1 MDQPLRQVP
10 TDRSLAV
17 WAGACLSGTMLIG
30 VALLLLALLAASP
43 VATVLA
49 HPLTTLLAAA
59 AAVAF
64 VASLNALGRLR
75 YAAVQARRRL
85 WYRSLIC
92 NVVVVA
98 IVVGLLG
105 AKEGLI
111 GVKVG
116 LALCLM
122 ELIAIVLH
130 LVALSLPAVRT

>member
-1 MDQPLRQVP
+1 
-10 TDRSLAV
+10 
-17 WAGACLSGTMLIG
+17 MLIA

-43 VATVLA
+43 VTTVLA
-49 HPLTTLLAAA
+49 HPLTNVLVAA

-75 YAAVQARRRL
+75 YAAAQGRRQL

-92 NVVVVA
+92 NAIVVA
-98 IVVGLLG
+98 IVIGLCGTKGGLL
-105 AKEGLI
+105 

-122 ELIAIVLH
+122 ELIAIMLH
-130 LVALSLPAVRT
+130 VVALSLPSLRT